1 MNITVTETL
10 NEDTLDVIRQGLR
23 AHNSP
28 YVDPSLRKPLGIYA
42 RDIAGQVVAGL
53 TGETW
58 GNWLSVEWLWV
69 ADSQRGSGL
78 GRKVLLAAEREA
90 KARGCRYVRLDTFSF
105 QARPFYEKLGYQLQ
119 MTLQNYP
126 VEHECYFLTK
136 TLIE

>member
-1 MNITVTETL
+1 MNITVTEIPDEETL
-10 NEDTLDVIRQGLR
+10 NVIRMGLR

-28 YVDPSLRKPLGIYA
+28 YIDPTQRKPLAVYSQ
-42 RDIAGQVVAGL
+42 DEAGRVVAGL

-69 ADSQRGSGL
+69 DDSQRGSGL
-78 GRKVLLAAEREA
+78 GRKVVLAAEQEA
-90 KARGCRYVRLDTFSF
+90 RARGCRYVRLDTFSF

-126 VEHECYFLTK
+126 VEHECYVLTK
-136 TLIE
+136 TLFE